1 MAINFAAASTAG
13 LNNPGTEIITLVKDG
28 SGNFINPPSYDKMRA
43 YLQSGEVPVLFVT
56 DAEGKTGDI
65 YQFSGYSET
74 ENKIR
79 FSNDTTT
86 IAFSAGA
93 SAPAE
98 AVSTQPD
105 WNQNDSTAADYVKN
119 RPFYSE
125 VTETVLVEEST
136 LSFTNP
142 RPGIYYSAIQSTF
155 NPVAG
160 EKYNVSWDGTTYEC
174 VCITANG
181 YPVIGNLSII
191 GAGADTGE
199 PFVITPLAEAHSI
212 EIYTLDTAAS
222 HILSVSSFV
231 GEVVQIP
238 DKYISNTFRDIVNA
252 GDPLTWKD
260 NEWNEY
266 YALFL
271 SGKLLRI
278 NTNFG
283 TLKRGYVLSM
293 FYGASSD
300 ISFIDYS
307 GIIYSLE
314 YNNAAGELYWR
325 PFFDPTGGLYLRY
338 LQAASDPTET
348 TLEYA
353 VLKTSGPVLT
363 FRTQNANEELVER
376 QVVLTGDKELIL
388 SSSTTNS
395 TKKFK
400 ITVDDSGTISATE
413 VT

>member
-93 SAPAE
+93 SAPTE
-98 AVSTQPD
+98 AVSTQPN
-105 WNQNDSTAADYVKN
+105 WNQNDSTASDYVKN

-125 VTETVLVEEST
+125 ITETVLVEEST
-136 LSFTNP
+136 LSFTSP
-142 RPGIYYSAIQSTF
+142 RPGIYRSAIQSTF

-160 EKYNVSWDGTTYEC
+160 ETYNVSWDSTTYEC

-181 YPVIGNLSII
+181 YPVIGNLSIM

-199 PFVITPLAEAHSI
+199 PFVITPLADASGI
-212 EIYTLDTAAS
+212 EIYTVDAS
-222 HILSVSSFV
+222 PHTLSISGKV

-238 DKYISNTFRDIVNA
+238 DKYISDVFRDIVTA
-252 GDPLTWKD
+252 GDPLQWTD
-260 NEWNEY
+260 EEWNEY

-271 SGKLLRI
+271 NGKLLRI
-278 NTNFG
+278 TPSLG
-283 TLKRGYVLSM
+283 STKRGYVLSM
-293 FYGASSD
+293 FYGASSH
-300 ISFIDYS
+300 ISFIDSS
-307 GIIYSLE
+307 GNLYSLG
-314 YNNAAGELYWR
+314 YNSAAGELYWR
-325 PFFDPTGGLYLRY
+325 PLFDLDGGLYLTY
-338 LQAASDPTET
+338 QQTAGEPTEY
-348 TLEYA
+348 TLQYA
-353 VLKTSGPVLT
+353 LLEAHGAALH
-363 FRTQNANEELVER
+363 FRTQNANEPFITR
-376 QVVLTGDKELIL
+376 QVVLEGDKELIL
-388 SSSTTNS
+388 SSSTTDS